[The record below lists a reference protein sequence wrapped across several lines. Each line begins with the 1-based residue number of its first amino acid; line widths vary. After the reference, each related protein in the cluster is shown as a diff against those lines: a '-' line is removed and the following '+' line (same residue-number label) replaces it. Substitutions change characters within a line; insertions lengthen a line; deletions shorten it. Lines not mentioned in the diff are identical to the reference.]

1 MTSGRVRTDRERD
14 FYRAGLAPVF
24 LYLLF
29 RLLST
34 PPLLA
39 QQTQPDSYGGF
50 QGQTVSSVEIAAR
63 NGVDIQAM
71 RSLVQQEAGKPFS
84 IEAIRASVTALR
96 QTHLFSKV
104 QVIPQP
110 DQAGIRVLF
119 ILQPAEYVGIIQFP
133 GTGTRFPYTALL
145 QAVDIPEQS
154 PYFAELETGGEKGL
168 LTFLHK
174 QGYFASEV
182 HAEVQ
187 HDDAHSIANL
197 IFHCTLKRQ
206 ARVRNIVFNGLSDE
220 RSAGVRTALRGVWA
234 RFRGVSLKPGQKYS
248 EPHITK
254 TIDFIRGHLRK
265 DGQLAPAVR
274 LASANYDPASNRVD
288 VTFEVTVGPQ
298 VSVRVAGTRISKR
311 TMRRLVPIYEEGSV
325 DKDLVDE
332 GERNLKSYFQN
343 KGYFDVTVDSHVDK
357 QSGAVNVV
365 YEVSPGSKHRVTGV
379 YFDGNDYFTD
389 KQLRGRVFVKKGFWF
404 LHGDYS
410 DQLLRKSVNAMTQL
424 YKGAGFAG
432 VSIQPKVEDFEPEV
446 DVTFKIVEGPQDKV
460 ASLTV
465 VGNKTQTLP
474 ALTRKYPLNLQPGKA
489 YSQRLLETD
498 RSQLLAAYLDLGYLN
513 ADVRS
518 AVTPAPDNPHRMN
531 VTYTVEEGPQ
541 ARVSDVVLLGARHTK
556 PRFIEALTGVQ
567 IKQGQPLSE
576 GHFLQ
581 AESDLYDL
589 GIFDW
594 ASVKPLRP
602 IVDQTQEEV
611 LIKVHESSLNSMDI
625 GGGLEIIPRSG
636 NVPLNSVVVPGIPP
650 VSLGNHFTVSQKSYV
665 GPRFSFDFARH
676 DLRGKAETATIG
688 TVLSRLD
695 QRLFFT
701 YADPHLHGSSWSSL
715 LSLSGERTTQNPI
728 FTAELAQVSFQ
739 VEKALDKKRTK
750 NVIVRYTFQRTNL
763 YDILIPGLVLPEDQ
777 HVRLSGFEGE
787 YIHDSRDKPLDA
799 HHGVYQTLD
808 FGITPKSLGSSASFV
823 RFVGQSA
830 FYVPVK
836 PWLVWANSFRLG
848 LAKPF
853 SGSDV
858 PLSERF
864 FSGGADSLRGF
875 PINGAGPQRSVAVCS
890 NPADQSTCTLISVP
904 VGGDMLFIFNS
915 EARFPLPIKTGL
927 GGVVFYD
934 GGNVYS
940 AINFRQFADGFTHSV
955 GIGIRYQTPVGPVR
969 FDVGYR
975 ITSVPGVPVTQY
987 FVTLGQ
993 SF

>member
-1 MTSGRVRTDRERD
+1 MSPTRDVRPIDVKHRAD
-14 FYRAGLAPVF
+14 FSLIL

-29 RLLST
+29 WLVAAPSL
-34 PPLLA
+34 PA
-39 QQTQPDSYGGF
+39 QQTQPDSYAGF
-50 QGQTVSSVEIAAR
+50 EGQNVSQVEVAAG
-63 NGVDIQAM
+63 NGVDLQAM
-71 RSLVQQEAGKPFS
+71 RNLIQQEAWKPFS
-84 IEAIRASVTALR
+84 IDAVRASVKALQ
-96 QTHLFSKV
+96 QTHRFSEV
-104 QVIPQP
+104 QINIQP
-110 DQAGIRVLF
+110 EQAGIRVLF

-133 GTGTRFPYTALL
+133 GTGTHFPYTALL
-145 QAVDIPEQS
+145 QAVNISEQS
-154 PYFAELETGGEKGL
+154 PYFADLDKQGQEGL
-168 LTFLHK
+168 LTYLHK
-174 QGYFASEV
+174 QGYFASDV
-182 HAEVQ
+182 RVEVQ
-187 HDDAHSIANL
+187 HDGAHNIANL
-197 IFHCTLKRQ
+197 IFHCTLNKQ
-206 ARVRNIVFNGLSDE
+206 AKVRNIIFTGLPDE
-220 RSAGVRTALRGVWA
+220 RSARVRTALRGVWA
-234 RFRGVSLKPGQKYS
+234 RLKGVSLRPGQKYS
-248 EPHITK
+248 EPRVTK
-254 TIDFIRGHLRK
+254 SIDFISAHLRK
-265 DGQLAPAVR
+265 DGQLAPAVH

-288 VTFEVTVGPQ
+288 VTFDVVVGPQ

-311 TMRRLVPIYEEGSV
+311 TMRRLIPIYEEGSV
-325 DKDLVDE
+325 DQDLVDE

-357 QSGAVNVV
+357 QPGAVNVV
-365 YEVSPGSKHRVTGV
+365 YEVSPGSKHRVKGV
-379 YFDGNDYFTD
+379 YFDGNDYFSD
-389 KQLRGRVFVKKGFWF
+389 KQLREHVSVKIGFLI

-410 DQLLRKSVNAMTQL
+410 DQLLRKSVSSLTGL
-424 YKGAGFAG
+424 YRDAGFAG
-432 VSIQPKVEDFEPEV
+432 VSIQPKVEDFKPEV
-446 DVTFKIVEGPQDKV
+446 DVTFHIVEGPQDQV
-460 ASLTV
+460 ATLSV
-465 VGNKTQTLP
+465 VGNDTETVA
-474 ALTRKYPLNLQPGKA
+474 ALTKKHSLNLQPGKPF
-489 YSQRLLETD
+489 SQKLLETD
-498 RSQLLAAYLDLGYLN
+498 RSQLLAAYFDLGYLN
-513 ADVRS
+513 ANLRS
-518 AVTPAPDNPHRMN
+518 SVTASTDNPHKMN

-541 ARVSDVVLLGARHTK
+541 ARVSDVVLLGARHTN
-556 PRFIEALTGVQ
+556 PRFIQSLAGVQ
-567 IKQGQPLSE
+567 IKPGQPLSE

-594 ASVKPLRP
+594 ASIKPLRP
-602 IVDQTQEEV
+602 IVDQTREEV

-625 GGGLEIIPRSG
+625 GGGIEIIPRSG
-636 NVPLNSVVVPGIPP
+636 NIPLNSVVVPGIPP
-650 VSLGNHFTVSQKSYV
+650 VSLGNNFTVSQKSYV

-695 QRLFFT
+695 QRIFFT

-715 LSLSGERTTQNPI
+715 LSVSGERTTQNPI
-728 FTAELAQVSFQ
+728 FTAELAQASFQ

-777 HVRLSGFEGE
+777 HVRLSTIEGE
-787 YIHDSRDKPLDA
+787 YVRDSRDKPLDA

-823 RFVGQSA
+823 RFLGQSA

-836 PWLVWANSFRLG
+836 PWLVWANNFRLG

-875 PINGAGPQRSVAVCS
+875 PINGAGPQRSVPVCS
-890 NPADQSTCTLISVP
+890 NPAVQSTCTLISVP

-915 EARFPLPIKTGL
+915 EARFPLPIKAGL
-927 GGVVFYD
+927 GGAVFYD

-940 AINFRQFADGFTHSV
+940 AINFRQFAEGFTHSV
-955 GIGIRYQTPVGPVR
+955 GVGLRYQTPVGPVR

-975 ITSVPGVPVTQY
+975 ITSVPGVPSAQY

>member
-1 MTSGRVRTDRERD
+1 MRSRRVRMNMQCDPRGIG
-14 FYRAGLAPVF
+14 FASVF

-29 RLLST
+29 LLLAA

-39 QQTQPDSYGGF
+39 QQAQPNSYAGF
-50 QGQTVSSVEIAAR
+50 EGQTVSSIEVSAR
-63 NGVDIQAM
+63 NGVNIQAM
-71 RSLVQQEAGKPFS
+71 RNLIRQEAGKPFS
-84 IEAIRASVTALR
+84 IDSIRASVTALQ
-96 QTHLFSKV
+96 QTHLFSEV
-104 QVIPQP
+104 QVNTQP
-110 DQAGIRVLF
+110 EETGIRVLF

-154 PYFAELETGGEKGL
+154 PYFAELESGGEKGL

-182 HAEVQ
+182 LAEVQ

-197 IFHCTLKRQ
+197 IFHCALNKQ
-206 ARVRNIVFNGLSDE
+206 ARIGNIAFKGLSDE
-220 RSAGVRTALRGVWA
+220 RSAGLRAALRSVWA
-234 RFRGVSLKPGQKYS
+234 RVKGVSLKSGQKFS
-248 EPHITK
+248 EPRATK
-254 TIDFIRGHLRK
+254 SIDFISAHLRK

-274 LASANYDPASNRVD
+274 LASANYDSASNRVD
-288 VTFEVTVGPQ
+288 VTFDVTIGPQ
-298 VSVRVAGTRISKR
+298 VSLRVAGTRISKR
-311 TMRRLVPIYEEGSV
+311 TMRRLIPIYEEGTV
-325 DKDLVDE
+325 DQDLVDE
-332 GERNLKSYFQN
+332 GQRNLKSYFQN
-343 KGYFDVTVDSHVDK
+343 KGYFDVTVDSRVDK
-357 QSGAVNVV
+357 RSEAIDVV
-365 YEVSPGSKHRVTGV
+365 YEVSPGSRHRVKGV

-389 KQLRGRVFVKKGFWF
+389 KQLRGRAFVKKGFLF

-410 DQLLRKSVNAMTQL
+410 DQLLRKSVDSITQL
-424 YKGAGFAG
+424 YTDSGFAG
-432 VSIQPKVEDFEPEV
+432 VSIRPQVEDFKPEV
-446 DVTFKIVEGPQDKV
+446 YVTFQIVEGPQDKV
-460 ASLTV
+460 ATLTV
-465 VGNKTQTLP
+465 VGNKTQTLA
-474 ALTRKYPLNLQPGKA
+474 ALTKKYPLNLQPGKT
-489 YSQRLLETD
+489 YSQKLLDTD

-513 ADVRS
+513 ADLRS
-518 AVTPAPDNPHRMN
+518 SVTTSSDNPHKMN

-541 ARVSDVVLLGARHTK
+541 ARVSDVVLLGAKDTK
-556 PRFIEALTGVQ
+556 THFIESLAGVQ
-567 IKQGQPLSE
+567 IKPGQPLSE

-581 AESDLYDL
+581 SESDLYDL

-594 ASVKPLRP
+594 ASVKALRP

-636 NVPLNSVVVPGIPP
+636 NIPVNSVVVPGIPP
-650 VSLGNHFTVSQKSYV
+650 VSLGDKFTVSQKSYV
-665 GPRFSFDFARH
+665 GPRFTFDFSRH

-688 TVLSRLD
+688 TILSRLD
-695 QRLFFT
+695 QRVFFNYT
-701 YADPHLHGSSWSSL
+701 DPHLHGSSWSSL
-715 LSLSGERTTQNPI
+715 LSVSGERTTQNPI
-728 FTAELAQVSFQ
+728 YTAELAQVSIQ
-739 VEKALDKKRTK
+739 VEKAFDKKRTK
-750 NVIVRYTFQRTNL
+750 NLIVRYTFQRTNL

-799 HHGVYQTLD
+799 HHGVFQTLD
-808 FGITPKSLGSSASFV
+808 FGVTPKSLGSSASFV
-823 RFVGQSA
+823 RFLGQYS

-836 PWLVWANSFRLG
+836 PWLVWASNFRLG

-864 FSGGADSLRGF
+864 FTGGADSLRGF
-875 PINGAGPQRSVAVCS
+875 PIDGAGPQRSVPVCS

-927 GGVVFYD
+927 GGAIFYD

-940 AINFRQFADGFTHSV
+940 AINFREFAEGFTHSV

-975 ITSVPGVPVTQY
+975 ITSVPGVPATQY
-987 FVTLGQ
+987 FVTFGQ